1 MTYIINGEEVEY
13 LHIENTHDGNI
24 IVTYAEKFNLVT
36 AHMGEIMKKLRMNG
50 LNNSL
55 VFKDLKHDIITITYK
70 NNSEITKILHL
81 FDIPYNAYEVMEEDK
96 SIVIDIPLLE

>member
-36 AHMGEIMKKLRMNG
+36 AHMGEIMKKLRTNG
-50 LNNSL
+50 LTNSL
-55 VFKDLKHDIITITYK
+55 VFKFLKYDIIMITFK
-70 NNSEITKILHL
+70 NTDEITRIIHL
-81 FDIPYNAYEVMEEDK
+81 FNIPYGAYEVMEDDNM
-96 SIVIDIPLLE
+96 IVVDTPLL